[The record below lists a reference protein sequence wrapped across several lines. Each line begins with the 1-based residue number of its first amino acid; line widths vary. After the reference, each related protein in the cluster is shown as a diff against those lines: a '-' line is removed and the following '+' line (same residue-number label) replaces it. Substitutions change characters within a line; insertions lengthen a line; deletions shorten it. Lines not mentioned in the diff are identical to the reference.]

1 MFNVPA
7 FVFIAF
13 VYSFSISALAAPK
26 TVAIAADSWC
36 PYNCDQTSRD
46 PGFMVAIA
54 RDILSAAGYKVT
66 YTNLPWTE
74 AMNEVLSGRL
84 DAIIGASVGEAR
96 NFKLAGEPLGE
107 NKTCFYTR
115 MEDPFLFK
123 PGATLTG
130 RRLGVASGYLYGD
143 DIDHYIKE
151 NRDDYNLVQIVTG
164 DKPLLQNIRK
174 LKERRID
181 TLIEN
186 RLVMEFSIRKYR
198 VDGFRL
204 AGCEDPTSL
213 HIAFSPKRDD
223 AGRLAE
229 VINSGIREFRKNGR
243 LAAIL
248 ASYGVPD
255 WK

>member
-7 FVFIAF
+7 LVFIAV

-26 TVAIAADSWC
+26 TVVIAADSWC

-115 MEDPFLFK
+115 M
-123 PGATLTG
+123 
-130 RRLGVASGYLYGD
+130 
-143 DIDHYIKE
+143 
-151 NRDDYNLVQIVTG
+151 
-164 DKPLLQNIRK
+164 
-174 LKERRID
+174 
-181 TLIEN
+181 
-186 RLVMEFSIRKYR
+186 
-198 VDGFRL
+198 
-204 AGCEDPTSL
+204 
-213 HIAFSPKRDD
+213 
-223 AGRLAE
+223 
-229 VINSGIREFRKNGR
+229 
-243 LAAIL
+243 
-248 ASYGVPD
+248 
-255 WK
+255 